1 MRSFNRFADD
11 HEKEWVKQL
20 DEHME
25 TRPPPL
31 PVIQA
36 EMKLEEKAKAFGFRK
51 KPNFKVRCYMEC
63 FYEGVYCSPYKNA
76 SELDFYCFSPL
87 KWLNFRTSEG
97 ICPLPENLKRE
108 KGEKVDKFILLNA

>member
-1 MRSFNRFADD
+1 MIELSFIIFFFFLSLHFVCHDVFLVKSFFRFAED

-36 EMKLEEKAKAFGFRK
+36 EMSLEEMAAAFGFRK
-51 KPNFKVRCYMEC
+51 KPNFKV
-63 FYEGVYCSPYKNA
+63 
-76 SELDFYCFSPL
+76 
-87 KWLNFRTSEG
+87 NF
-97 ICPLPENLKRE
+97 
-108 KGEKVDKFILLNA
+108 F